1 MQSKKLGHTY
11 AVFAYLSKLL
21 FILFLYSRYIFD
33 RVFNTNEDNSKVYQ
47 DLGFDIIEAAVS
59 GFNSTIFAYGQ
70 TASGKT
76 HTMMGDDQQKGK
88 YFFYKF
94 CNRLYSFLLRQF
106 LSQFAIQKF
115 RQIRVSVQGVES
127 LWGDCRFIPADWGSQ
142 WQIVLFCSF

>member
-1 MQSKKLGHTY
+1 MSKYIVNSQKSL
-11 AVFAYLSKLL
+11 AILSLRLSKLL
-21 FILFLYSRYIFD
+21 FILFSYSRYIFD
-33 RVFNTNEDNSKVYQ
+33 RVFNTDEDNSKVYQ

-94 CNRLYSFLLRQF
+94 CNRLYSFLLR
-106 LSQFAIQKF
+106 
-115 RQIRVSVQGVES
+115 
-127 LWGDCRFIPADWGSQ
+127 
-142 WQIVLFCSF
+142 